1 VLLDKRQWTAL
12 LCGVFVTFGRAAAQ
26 EAEADR
32 FSASLKIAAVNGAQ
46 LHYLE
51 RGSGVPIVLVHGGL
65 GDYRE
70 WGSQIASFSR
80 HYRVV
85 DYSRRYNYPNDNP
98 ATPDHSA
105 MVEAR
110 DLAALL
116 DALKLERVHL
126 VGYSYGGL
134 TALLFATQHPERV
147 RSLTLAEP
155 AIMKWLPQI
164 PGGRAELDKFMATMW
179 KPAGEAFRKDQPETA
194 LRITCDYFSGKGSY
208 DKLPAEGRRRLMSDI
223 REWKALTTSPDPFP
237 MLDRDAVRRLKV
249 PTLLITGEK
258 TLNPM
263 RMIIEELSRV
273 MPEAERVTIPGATH
287 DMWLEEPEAC
297 GKATL
302 SFLAKHELFTNPH
315 PDEPWLKQESFED
328 SAYLQNR
335 SLKR

>member
-1 VLLDKRQWTAL
+1 VRDLMSRTEKKRQWPFL
-12 LCGVFVTFGRAAAQ
+12 LCALFLPFGQLAAH
-26 EAEADR
+26 EAGPDR
-32 FSASLKIAAVNGAQ
+32 FSASLKIAAVNGVD
-46 LHYLE
+46 LHYFQS
-51 RGSGVPIVLVHGGL
+51 GSGVPVVLIHGGL

-70 WGSQIASFSR
+70 WSAQIEPFSQ
-80 HYRVV
+80 HYRVL

-98 ATPDHSA
+98 ERPDHSA
-105 MVEAR
+105 IVEAR

-126 VGYSYGGL
+126 VGYSYGAL
-134 TALLFATQHPERV
+134 TALFFATQHPERL

-164 PGGRAELDKFMATMW
+164 PGGQAELDKFLTTMW
-179 KPAGEAFRKDQPETA
+179 KPAGEAFRKEQPETA

-208 DKLPAEGRRRLMSDI
+208 DKLPAEGRQLLMSDI
-223 REWKALTTSPDPFP
+223 REWKALTTSQDPFP
-237 MLDRDAVRRLKV
+237 MLDRDVVRGLKV

-258 TLNPM
+258 TLSPL

-273 MPEAERVTIPGATH
+273 LPAAERVTIPGATH

-302 SFLAKHELFTNPH
+302 NFLAKH
-315 PDEPWLKQESFED
+315 
-328 SAYLQNR
+328 
-335 SLKR
+335 